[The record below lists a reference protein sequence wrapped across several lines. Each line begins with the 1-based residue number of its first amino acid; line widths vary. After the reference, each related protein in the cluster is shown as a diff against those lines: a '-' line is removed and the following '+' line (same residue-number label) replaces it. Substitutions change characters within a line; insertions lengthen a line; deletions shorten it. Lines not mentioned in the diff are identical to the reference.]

1 MNENTKVRAEIASR
15 ALAGYL
21 ASPHFK
27 FEELAD
33 YALKARVVAD
43 LLLDELRD
51 NIRLPDIVKNP
62 KPEHII
68 APATIADD
76 GCPF

>member
-1 MNENTKVRAEIASR
+1 MTVPLLDERVRIEIASR

-33 YALKARVVAD
+33 YAKKARIAAD
-43 LLLDELRD
+43 LLMVELAD
-51 NIRLPDIVKNP
+51 N
-62 KPEHII
+62 
-68 APATIADD
+68 
-76 GCPF
+76 PFP